1 MSEHQISDDEH
12 LTRTDGSTVSP
23 DHIEDVRRQARRDSA
38 QMMAD
43 PDGPRLVGLRD
54 DSST

>member
-1 MSEHQISDDEH
+1 MSEQQIRDDEH
-12 LTRTDGSTVSP
+12 VTRTDGSTVSA
-23 DHIEDVRRQARRDSA
+23 DHIEDVRRQARRESA
-38 QMMAD
+38 SMMAD